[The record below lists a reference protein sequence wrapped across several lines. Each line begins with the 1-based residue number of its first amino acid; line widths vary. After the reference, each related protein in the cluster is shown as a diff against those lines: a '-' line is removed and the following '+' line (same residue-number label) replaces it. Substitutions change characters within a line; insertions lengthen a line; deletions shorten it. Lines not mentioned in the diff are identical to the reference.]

1 MRDET
6 IARNYAETLF
16 ELADRDEELEEY
28 GVAIETVALLIE
40 EDQKFRL
47 FLETPR
53 IDDEDRK
60 AVVRDAFGTALPKHV
75 VNFVLV
81 TIDKRRQ
88 RLLRTIS
95 SEYQALLD
103 ERMGREHVHVT
114 VARAVDDSTR
124 QVITERLSAV
134 LEKEA
139 IPHIRVRPEILGGL
153 VVRTRNTI
161 YDGSIRRRLDGMR
174 RRLLEAQ
181 LPAATGG
188 SAGPT
193 NPSDHNS

>member
-16 ELADRDEELEEY
+16 ELADRNNELEEY

-40 EDQKFRL
+40 EDPKFRL

-60 AVVRDAFGTALPKHV
+60 QVVRDAFSTALPKHV

-88 RLLRTIS
+88 RLLPTIS

-103 ERMGREHVHVT
+103 ERLGREHVQVT

-124 QVITERLSAV
+124 QVIAERLSAV
-134 LEKEA
+134 LGKEA

-153 VVRTRNTI
+153 VVRTGDTI
-161 YDGSIRRRLDGMR
+161 YDGSVRRRLEGMR

-181 LPAATGG
+181 LPVTTGG
-188 SAGPT
+188 LVDREP
-193 NPSDHNS
+193 DHNS

>member
-16 ELADRDEELEEY
+16 ELADRNNELEEY

-40 EDQKFRL
+40 EDPKIRL

-60 AVVRDAFGTALPKHV
+60 QVVRDAFSTALPKHV

-88 RLLRTIS
+88 RLLPTIS

-103 ERMGREHVHVT
+103 ERLGREHVQVT

-124 QVITERLSAV
+124 QVIAERLSAV
-134 LEKEA
+134 LGKKA

-153 VVRTRNTI
+153 VVRTGDTI
-161 YDGSIRRRLDGMR
+161 YDGSVRRRLEGMR

-181 LPAATGG
+181 LPVTTGG
-188 SAGPT
+188 LVDREP
-193 NPSDHNS
+193 DHNS